1 MAEKLPLAN
10 IEDEDKEYLQ
20 STLEIDT
27 DECFDVDETMAYIP
41 FAFARQTFVIDKRE
55 SVARECGKFTA
66 QLRDEQ
72 TRIKTLALSELNDSG
87 SIVIAAHPGFGKTIT
102 AISIACELNTKTVII
117 VNKLVLIEQW
127 KDAIA
132 KFTTECALQYVT
144 SRTLSL
150 DPTASIYIVNAINI
164 RKKPRSFWREIEF
177 MIVDELHQIVTKN
190 LTKALL
196 LFTPNYVLGLSATPY
211 RFDEYDRAIAW
222 FFGKR
227 LIGKKL
233 NAAHTATIIKTG
245 FTPTRLKYTRQ
256 GVDWNSVL
264 MEQSENDKRNDIIV
278 NAVLEHPARTWM
290 ILVKRVAHAT
300 ILVEK
305 FNARRVECTTLLGSA
320 ISFDVNCKI
329 LIGTTSKIG
338 VGFDHAAIDALCIA
352 ADVKNYFVQ
361 FLGRCMRRPDCKPI
375 VVDFDDD
382 YGPLKRHLEERIKDY
397 KKHGGIVRNV

>member
-27 DECFDVDETMAYIP
+27 DECFDVDEMMAYIP

-132 KFTTECALQYVT
+132 KFTTGCASQYVT

-164 RKKPRSFWREIEF
+164 RKKSRSFWREIEF

-305 FNARRVECTTLLGSA
+305 FNAAGVECTTLLGSA

-375 VVDFDDD
+375 VVDFDDE

-397 KKHGGIVRNV
+397 KKHGGIVRNA